1 MRWLSG
7 APVPGLAA
15 AELRAAARAALG
27 SVQLVGDVS
36 SATAFHDAKNPNE
49 PMTANVCHFDR
60 TEIPF
65 APEPLGVC
73 RRDSHLRLD

>member
-1 MRWLSG
+1 
-7 APVPGLAA
+7 V
-15 AELRAAARAALG
+15 
-27 SVQLVGDVS
+27 VGDVS

-49 PMTANVCHFDR
+49 PTTANVCHFDR